1 MSETRETGDPAA
13 VIGAR
18 LAEIQA
24 HYYGRPPSGYRAH
37 ILPDS
42 VVVILRETFTP
53 AEMILVKRGEAE
65 GIQDIRRRFQQAVRS
80 EFTEIVEQVTG
91 KAVAAFMSDTDL
103 EANICVEVF
112 VLGDGRENMEA
123 FEQSMTDPDATSG
136 DKR

>member
-1 MSETRETGDPAA
+1 MTEAKATSDPAS

-24 HYYGRPPSGYRAH
+24 HYYGRPPSGYQAY
-37 ILPDS
+37 ILPDA
-42 VVVILRETFTP
+42 VMVILRETLTP
-53 AEMILVKRGEAE
+53 AEMILVKRGEAD
-65 GIQDIRRRFQQAVRS
+65 GIRDIRRRFQQAVRS

-91 KAVAAFMSDTDL
+91 KSVAAFMSDTDL

-112 VLGDGRENMEA
+112 VLGDGRENMDA

-136 DKR
+136 DAR